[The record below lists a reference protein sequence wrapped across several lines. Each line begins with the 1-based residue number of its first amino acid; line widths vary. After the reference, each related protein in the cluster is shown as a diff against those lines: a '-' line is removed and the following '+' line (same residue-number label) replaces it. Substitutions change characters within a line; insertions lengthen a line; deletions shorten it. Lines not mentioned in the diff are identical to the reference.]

1 MATIASPVKVTGLD
15 KIDTS
20 KTHVYAVTHASALD
34 IPVLYANLP
43 FQFRIV
49 FKKELLSYP
58 LIGGHLKRSG
68 QVCINQQNPT
78 RSIADIRSAVKSL
91 RAGMPLVIFPEG
103 GRTPDGEIKPF
114 LPGAFYLAIKAQV
127 DIVPVALIGTFEL
140 LPMNTYHIKSRPLEM
155 RVGQPIS
162 TAGYGPREMEQL
174 SAKGQES
181 HGRVALLL
189 TFLLLTDNF
198 RAVVHNLRPEVF
210 MKFFYLLLVL
220 CFAVSMEAQS
230 ASRPTVAE
238 AEKFMSQAEARL
250 NEMNTKAAR
259 AGWVQENFITDDTEA
274 RGGRCQRPGHGV
286 GYGIGG
292 ASEAVRRPATAARPG
307 QEVLAAEIGSD
318 RSRAQGSCAAQR
330 NDADRIV
337 ARR

>member
-1 MATIASPVKVTGLD
+1 VPEVKTSLDDEVKSDRGDRASLSSGRPATSTQIEERKYGWGSRLRSYFIFDPLIWAYTVFFGFTSIPASWFGNRERILHAFARVWTKCIMATIASPVKVTGLD

-20 KTHVYAVTHASALD
+20 KTHVYAVSHASALD

-78 RSIADIRSAVKSL
+78 QSIADIRSAVKSL

-174 SAKGQES
+174 SA
-181 HGRVALLL
+181 RVKKA
-189 TFLLLTDNF
+189 
-198 RAVVHNLRPEVF
+198 
-210 MKFFYLLLVL
+210 
-220 CFAVSMEAQS
+220 MEELHYS
-230 ASRPTVAE
+230 
-238 AEKFMSQAEARL
+238 
-250 NEMNTKAAR
+250 
-259 AGWVQENFITDDTEA
+259 
-274 RGGRCQRPGHGV
+274 
-286 GYGIGG
+286 
-292 ASEAVRRPATAARPG
+292 
-307 QEVLAAEIGSD
+307 
-318 RSRAQGSCAAQR
+318 
-330 NDADRIV
+330 
-337 ARR
+337 